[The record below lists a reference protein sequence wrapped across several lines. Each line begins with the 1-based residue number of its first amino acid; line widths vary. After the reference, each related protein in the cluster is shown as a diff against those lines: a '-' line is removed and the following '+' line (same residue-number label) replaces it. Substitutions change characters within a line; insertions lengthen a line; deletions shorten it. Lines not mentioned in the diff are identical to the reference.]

1 MCEKTNSRFYS
12 RNICS
17 KYIYSYTYKEHVS
30 KAVIS
35 WEGLLMV
42 QNVDLFG
49 SQEIN
54 QHLGG
59 VVMGQI
65 IDFLNGIIWSKAL
78 VFLCL
83 GAGVYF
89 SIILKFPQIRLIG
102 DMVGQLKS
110 GKASKSGVS
119 SLQSFSMALGGR
131 VGTGNIA
138 GVASAIGFGGPG
150 AVFWMWTIAFLGAG
164 SAYIESALA
173 QVYKEEMDGEYRGGP
188 QYFIEKGLGQ
198 RWYAILFAISAII
211 AMGFFL
217 PGVQANSIAS
227 AMNNAFGI
235 PAQVT
240 GGVVAILLGLII
252 FGGVKRIGKV
262 AEIVVPFMAIAYII
276 VAIAIIVLNIDQVPA
291 VLSLIITSAFST
303 KAAFGAI
310 IGQAIMWGVK
320 RGIYSNEA
328 GQGTGPMA
336 AAAAE
341 VSHPAKQGL
350 VQAFS
355 VYVDTLFVCSA
366 TAFMILITGM
376 YNTADGVGGYLF
388 SNPAL
393 NNAEP
398 GPIFTQ
404 SAIDTIFPGFGSPF
418 VAIALFFFAFTTLM
432 AYYYYCESNVA
443 FLSKRMKNHKL
454 IFNISRVVLLIMVF
468 AGSINSAG
476 QVWALG
482 DIGVGLM
489 AWLNI
494 IAIIL
499 LTKTGV
505 ATLRDYEEQKK
516 AGLDPVFDPEKLGIK
531 NAEVWNTI
539 KEKERTYVD
548 LKN

>member
-1 MCEKTNSRFYS
+1 VLTPAIKRGKRERIME
-12 RNICS
+12 
-17 KYIYSYTYKEHVS
+17 
-30 KAVIS
+30 
-35 WEGLLMV
+35 
-42 QNVDLFG
+42 
-49 SQEIN
+49 N
-54 QHLGG
+54 QSAGPGG
-59 VVMGQI
+59 FLIMGQV
-65 IDFLNGIIWSKAL
+65 IDFVNGIIWSKAL

-89 SIILKFPQIRLIG
+89 SILLKFPQVRLIKN
-102 DMVGQLKS
+102 MVGQLFGGKS
-110 GKASKSGVS
+110 SRFGVS

-150 AVFWMWTIAFLGAG
+150 AVFWMWAIAFLGAG
-164 SAYIESALA
+164 SAYIEAALA

-188 QYFIEKGLGQ
+188 QYYIEKGLGQ
-198 RWYAILFAISAII
+198 RWYAILFSISAVI

-227 AMNNAFGI
+227 AMTNAFAI
-235 PAQVT
+235 PAPVS
-240 GGVVAILLGLII
+240 GAVIVLLLGLII

-262 AEIVVPFMAIAYII
+262 AEVVVPFMAIAYIL
-276 VAIAIIVLNIDQVPA
+276 VALVIIVLHIDKVPQVF
-291 VLSLIITSAFST
+291 SLIFTSAFSS

-376 YNTADGVGGYLF
+376 YNTVDGAGGYLYN
-388 SNPAL
+388 NPML
-393 NNAEP
+393 GNAEP
-398 GPIFTQ
+398 GPIYTQ
-404 SAIDTIFPGFGSPF
+404 SAIDAIFPGFGSPF

-443 FLSKRMKNHKL
+443 YLSKRLKNHRL
-454 IFNISRVVLLIMVF
+454 IFNVTRVVLLIMVF
-468 AGSINSAG
+468 AGSINSSG

-499 LTKTGV
+499 LTKPGI
-505 ATLRDYEEQKK
+505 ATLRDYEAQMK
-516 AGLDPVFDPEKLGIK
+516 AGVDPVFDPEKLGIK
-531 NAEVWNTI
+531 NAEIWYKI
-539 KEKERTYVD
+539 KVESDAFDK

>member
-1 MCEKTNSRFYS
+1 
-12 RNICS
+12 
-17 KYIYSYTYKEHVS
+17 
-30 KAVIS
+30 
-35 WEGLLMV
+35 
-42 QNVDLFG
+42 
-49 SQEIN
+49 
-54 QHLGG
+54 
-59 VVMGQI
+59 MGQV

-83 GAGVYF
+83 GAGIYF
-89 SIILKFPQIRLIG
+89 SVLLKFPQVRLIG
-102 DMVGQLKS
+102 DMISQLK
-110 GKASKSGVS
+110 GNKASRSGVS

-150 AVFWMWTIAFLGAG
+150 AVFWMWAIAFLGSG
-164 SAYIESALA
+164 SAYIEAALA
-173 QVYKEEMDGEYRGGP
+173 QVYKEKMDGEYRGGP

-198 RWYAILFAISAII
+198 RWYAILFSLSAIV

-217 PGVQANSIAS
+217 PGIQANSIAA
-227 AMNNAFGI
+227 AMDVAFGI
-235 PAQVT
+235 PAYAT
-240 GGVVAILLGLII
+240 GAVVAVLLGLII
-252 FGGVKRIGKV
+252 FGGVKRIGRV

-276 VAIAIIVLNIDQVPA
+276 VSLIVIALNIDKVPE
-291 VLSLIITSAFST
+291 VLSLIFTSAFSS

-376 YNTADGVGGYLF
+376 YNTADGAGGYLYN
-388 SNPAL
+388 NPVL

-404 SAIDTIFPGFGSPF
+404 SAIDAIFPGFGSPF
-418 VAIALFFFAFTTLM
+418 VAIALFFFAFTTLL

-443 FLSKRMKNHKL
+443 YLSKRMKNHKL
-454 IFNISRVVLLIMVF
+454 IFNITRVVLLIMVF
-468 AGSINSAG
+468 AGSMNSAG

-505 ATLRDYEEQKK
+505 ATLRDYEAQKK
-516 AGLDPVFDPEKLGIK
+516 AGLDPVFDPAKLSIK
-531 NAEVWNTI
+531 NAEIWDEIGEETRN
-539 KEKERTYVD
+539 D

>member
-1 MCEKTNSRFYS
+1 
-12 RNICS
+12 
-17 KYIYSYTYKEHVS
+17 
-30 KAVIS
+30 
-35 WEGLLMV
+35 
-42 QNVDLFG
+42 
-49 SQEIN
+49 
-54 QHLGG
+54 
-59 VVMGQI
+59 MGQV

-89 SIILKFPQIRLIG
+89 SILMKFPQVRLIK
-102 DMVGQLKS
+102 DMVGQLFHGKS
-110 GKASKSGVS
+110 SKSGVS
-119 SLQSFSMALGGR
+119 SLQSFAMALGGR

-188 QYFIEKGLGQ
+188 QYYIEKGLGMK
-198 RWYAILFAISAII
+198 WYAIAFAISAII

-217 PGVQANSIAS
+217 PGIQANSIAA

-235 PAQVT
+235 PAPVS
-240 GGVVAILLGLII
+240 GGVVVALLALII
-252 FGGVKRIGKV
+252 FGGVKRIGRV
-262 AEIVVPFMAIAYII
+262 AEVVVPFMAIAYIL
-276 VAIAIIVLNIDQVPA
+276 VAATIILINIEKVPS
-291 VLSLIITSAFST
+291 VFSLIFTSAFSSD
-303 KAAFGAI
+303 AAFGAI

-355 VYVDTLFVCSA
+355 VYVDTLFVCTA
-366 TAFMILITGM
+366 TALMILITGM
-376 YNTADGVGGYLF
+376 YNTVDGAGGFLF
-388 SNPAL
+388 QNPSLSGA
-393 NNAEP
+393 AP

-404 SAIDTIFPGFGSPF
+404 SAVDTLAPGLGSGF

-443 FLSKRMKNHKL
+443 FLAKKFKNHKL
-454 IFNISRVVLLIMVF
+454 VFNVTRVVLLIMVF
-468 AGSINSAG
+468 VGSINSAG

-499 LTKTGV
+499 LTRTGV
-505 ATLRDYEEQKK
+505 KTLKDYEAQKK
-516 AGLDPVFDPEKLGIK
+516 AGLDPVFDPRELGIENADIWVEKLEANRVK
-531 NAEVWNTI
+531 AS
-539 KEKERTYVD
+539 VD